1 MADSTEGKPAA
12 GVGRRDAL
20 KLGGMAAAGVTAMF
34 AAFGADPAGAA
45 GPASAMAV
53 SDFTNFTKLVTACW
67 KDPALL
73 KQYEADPSSV
83 LQQYD
88 VNIPDGVPIPV
99 IPKQPKGSFGTE
111 TAAGKAWD
119 KTYVNAL
126 PAWTAAITSTS
137 SGTTTALAAK
147 GTFSCFACPVS
158 TFCCI
163 TA

>member
-1 MADSTEGKPAA
+1 MAESTNEEPTG

-20 KLGGMAAAGVTAMF
+20 KLGGMAAAGMAAMF
-34 AAFGADPAGAA
+34 AAFGSDPAGAS
-45 GPASAMAV
+45 GSSSAMAV
-53 SDFTNFTKLVTACW
+53 SDFTNFTTLVTACW
-67 KDPALL
+67 KNPNTL
-73 KQYEADPSSV
+73 KQYNANPQAM
-83 LQQYD
+83 LAKYD

-99 IPKQPKGSFGTE
+99 IPTKPKGSFGNATSSS
-111 TAAGKAWD
+111 KAWD

-126 PAWTAAITSTS
+126 PDWTAAITSS

>member
-1 MADSTEGKPAA
+1 LTQSENDKPAA
-12 GVGRRDAL
+12 NVNRRDAL
-20 KLGGMAAAGVTAMF
+20 KLGGMAAAGMTAML
-34 AAFGADPAGAA
+34 AAFGADPAGAS
-45 GPASAMAV
+45 GTSAAMEV
-53 SDFTNFTKLVTACW
+53 SDFTNFTKLVTDCW
-67 KDPALL
+67 NSASLT
-73 KQYEADPSSV
+73 KQYNADPQSV
-83 LQQYD
+83 LAKYD
-88 VNIPDGVPIPV
+88 VNIPDGIPIPV
-99 IPKQPKGSFGTE
+99 LPKKPKGSFGTE

-126 PAWTAAITSTS
+126 PNWTAAITSS